1 MEGIV
6 VKSTG
11 SWITVM
17 GNGGETLDCK
27 LKGTFRIKDIKSTNP
42 VAVGDRVNYDR
53 MKGEDTGLITAI
65 RERHNYIVRKATKL
79 SKVTHILAANVD
91 QVMLIATMAYP
102 RTSTGF
108 IDRFLV
114 TAEAYHI
121 PTIIAFNK
129 ADLCKGEMRNTLD
142 EIADIYTG
150 AGYICLEVSGLTGE
164 GIEEFTLRLKDK
176 VTLLAGHSG
185 VGKSTLINR
194 MEPGLDLK
202 VKEISS
208 FSQKGQHATTF
219 AEMHKLSVG
228 GFVIDTPGIREFGL
242 INFDRNEVAERF
254 PEMRRYMHDCKYNN
268 CTHVHE
274 PGCAVKQALK
284 EGKIHPS
291 RYGNYLR
298 IFYGEDW
305 LEDKRD

>member
-17 GNGGETLDCK
+17 GDDGETMDCK
-27 LKGTFRIKDIKSTNP
+27 LKGTFRIKGIKSTNP
-42 VAVGDRVNYDR
+42 VAVGDRVDYVR
-53 MKGEDTGLITAI
+53 MKDEDTGLITVI
-65 RERHNYIVRKATKL
+65 HERHNYIVRKSTKL

-121 PTIIAFNK
+121 PTVIAFNK
-129 ADLCKGEMRNTLD
+129 ADLCNGEKRAKLD
-142 EIADIYTG
+142 ELAGIYSG
-150 AGYICLEVSGLTGE
+150 AGYVTLKVSGLTGE
-164 GIEEFTLRLKDK
+164 GIDEFTLMLKDK
-176 VTLLAGHSG
+176 VSLLAGHSG

-194 MEPGLDLK
+194 IEPGLDLK
-202 VKEISS
+202 VKEVSS
-208 FSQKGQHATTF
+208 FSRKGQHATTF
-219 AEMHKLSVG
+219 AEMHRLSVG
-228 GFVIDTPGIREFGL
+228 GFIIDTPGIREFGL
-242 INFDRNEVAERF
+242 INFDRKEVAERF
-254 PEMRRYMHDCKYNN
+254 PEMRLYMHGCKYNN
-268 CTHVHE
+268 CTHIHE
-274 PGCAVKQALK
+274 PGCAVKKALE

-291 RYGNYLR
+291 RYENYLR

-305 LEDKRD
+305 LEDK